1 MNNKK
6 ANSLFVF
13 AIISVLAYVIFFIF
27 IAKQILCGS
36 DGLAVMSLVI
46 GIIVSVSLA
55 YLFYIVGKN
64 EKNRGK
70 K

>member
-1 MNNKK
+1 
-6 ANSLFVF
+6 
-13 AIISVLAYVIFFIF
+13 
-27 IAKQILCGS
+27 
-36 DGLAVMSLVI
+36 MSLVI